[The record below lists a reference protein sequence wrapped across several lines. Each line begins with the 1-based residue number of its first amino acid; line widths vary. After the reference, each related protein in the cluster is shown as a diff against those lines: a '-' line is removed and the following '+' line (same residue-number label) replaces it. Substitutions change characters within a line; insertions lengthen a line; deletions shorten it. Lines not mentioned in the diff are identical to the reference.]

1 MSFSGTTKQRLTD
14 VLPGRKCCRAALLYG
29 MLQGGRGFSVR
40 EMAIQ
45 TEYGEVAALYTSLL
59 DEVCG
64 VRTLTEKG
72 VFTIVS
78 VRADDRAKVLAFFG
92 HTSQE
97 LSVRLS
103 RANFH
108 CDDCTAAYLR
118 GLFLSCGAVS
128 NPETDYHLEFN
139 VPSLTLSRDVLS
151 LWEELG
157 YDAKSIRR
165 KGDNVIYFKDST
177 VIEECLT
184 LMGAS
189 ASALELMQIKM
200 FKDLRNRTNRAANC
214 DMANL
219 SKVVAAGEEHRRAL
233 EVIRTHGGFT
243 SLPDDLQEL
252 AQLRWDNPQISL
264 RDLGELLD
272 PPLTR
277 SGVNHRLKR
286 ICDIAT
292 RMKAEDAALRT

>member
-1 MSFSGTTKQRLTD
+1 MSFSGTTKQRLAD

-29 MLQGGRGFSVR
+29 LLQGGRGFSAR
-40 EMAIQ
+40 EMAVQ
-45 TEYGEVAALYTSLL
+45 TEHPEVVRLYRSLL
-59 DEVCG
+59 EEICG
-64 VRTLTEKG
+64 IRTETEKG
-72 VFTIVS
+72 AFTIVS
-78 VRADDRAKVLAFFG
+78 VAADNRARVLTAFG
-92 HTSQE
+92 HE
-97 LSVRLS
+97 PNEVSVRLI

-108 CDDCTAAYLR
+108 CDDCAAAYLR

-139 VPSLTLSRDVLS
+139 VPSLPLSRDILS

-157 YDAKSIRR
+157 YDAKTIRR
-165 KGDNVIYFKDST
+165 KGDNVIYFKDSS

-189 ASALELMQIKM
+189 ASALELMQVKM
-200 FKDLRNRTNRAANC
+200 FKDIRNRSNRAANC

-219 SKVVAAGEEHRRAL
+219 NKVVAAAAVHRQAL
-233 EVIRTHGGFT
+233 EVILQNGGFGT
-243 SLPDDLQEL
+243 LPENLQEI
-252 AQLRWDNPQISL
+252 AQLRWDNPEISL

-277 SGVNHRLKR
+277 SGVNHRLQR
-286 ICDIAT
+286 LCDIA
-292 RMKAEDAALRT
+292 DSLRHS